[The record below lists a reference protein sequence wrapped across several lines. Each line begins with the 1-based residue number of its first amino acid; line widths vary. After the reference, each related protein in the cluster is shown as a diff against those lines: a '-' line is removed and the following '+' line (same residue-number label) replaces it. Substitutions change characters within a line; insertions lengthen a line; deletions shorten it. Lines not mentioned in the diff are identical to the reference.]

1 MMLSTRKTFLL
12 MALYTLTMMATAL
25 IYFQNYLGYEPCVLC
40 VAQRIATITIGV
52 IALIAFTHGKATR
65 VYASLLVL
73 ASGAGAAIAGRHVWI
88 QSLPEDEVP
97 LCGPSFDY
105 IVDAFPL
112 RDALEMILLGD
123 GSCADVHWDLLGLSI
138 PAWTLIAFLG
148 LLGLAI
154 FQLIRRGK

>member
-1 MMLSTRKTFLL
+1 MLSTRKTFLL

-25 IYFQNYLGYEPCVLC
+25 IYFQHYLGYEPCVLC

-52 IALIAFTHGKATR
+52 IALIAFAHGKATR

-73 ASGAGAAIAGRHVWI
+73 AAGAGAAIAGRHVWI